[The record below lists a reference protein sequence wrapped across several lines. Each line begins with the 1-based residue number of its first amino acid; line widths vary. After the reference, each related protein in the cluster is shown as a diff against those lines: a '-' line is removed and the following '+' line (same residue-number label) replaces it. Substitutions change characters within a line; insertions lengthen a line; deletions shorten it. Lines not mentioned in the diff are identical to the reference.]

1 MVLYTVLLFQGPG
14 KEKSLEIL
22 LQKQAIKYLASTDEP
37 TRNKLYKALDGLKE
51 LNGNIVKLK
60 GTDNFYRLK
69 IEHYR
74 IVFSVDKGALKVIVI
89 SINTRTNTKYRRMK

>member
-1 MVLYTVLLFQGPG
+1 M
-14 KEKSLEIL
+14 EIL